1 MHLTILIIT
10 CTILAAA
17 TVLLTIEL
25 VKLRRNRPSYSDA
38 DSAPRSDD
46 DQMSKNVA
54 VEADRRALTAE
65 FLILHAD
72 ALERAD
78 ATLKNIRRKIA
89 AGQTADVNRMLKSE
103 TLLDDHTRM
112 FNTTFDRT
120 VFNLYPNFLEQV
132 NALPLPDKQ
141 IETPGPNQLTTE
153 MRVLAF
159 ACLGI
164 DDTNMIARF
173 LGLSHNTIYTYRNR
187 MRARALDR
195 NTFDRSVQRIGL
207 PA

>member
-103 TLLDDHTRM
+103 TLLDDHT
-112 FNTTFDRT
+112 DR
-120 VFNLYPNFLEQV
+120 
-132 NALPLPDKQ
+132 K
-141 IETPGPNQLTTE
+141 
-153 MRVLAF
+153 
-159 ACLGI
+159 
-164 DDTNMIARF
+164 
-173 LGLSHNTIYTYRNR
+173 
-187 MRARALDR
+187 
-195 NTFDRSVQRIGL
+195 SVV
-207 PA
+207 